1 MIKVSIVTVTY
12 NSASTIRRAI
22 ESVLAQDYKSIEY
35 IIIDGNSTD
44 STLDIIREFEG
55 QIARVVSEPDKGIYD
70 AMNKGIALAT
80 GDIVGILNSD
90 DYFSHASVVST
101 IVNQFDETVDA
112 VYGDVQFVSASTGKV
127 VRYFSS
133 KKFRPSRLKM
143 GLSPAHP
150 SFYVKREYYER
161 YGNYNTDYRIAADFD
176 LFARFFQTPI
186 RYKYIQEPLVT
197 MRHGGISTR
206 VGSKLLLNR
215 EVLDSCRKNGIRTNW
230 LMVLSRYF
238 WKILELRC

>member
-22 ESVLAQDYKSIEY
+22 ESVLAQDYESIEY
-35 IIIDGNSTD
+35 IIIDGNSSD
-44 STLDIIREFEG
+44 STLDIVREFEG
-55 QIARVVSEPDKGIYD
+55 RVARVVSEPDRGIYD

-90 DYFSHASVVST
+90 DYFSHDSVIST
-101 IVNQFDETVDA
+101 IVSQFDGTVDA
-112 VYGDVQFVSASTGKV
+112 VYGDVQFISSSTGKM

-150 SFYVKREYYER
+150 TFYVKREYYER
-161 YGNYNTDYRIAADFD
+161 YGHYNTDYKIAADFD
-176 LFARFFQTPI
+176 LFARFFQTPM
-186 RYKYIQEPLVT
+186 RYKYIQKPLVT

-206 VGSKLLLNR
+206 VSSKLQLNR
-215 EVLDSCRKNGIRTNW
+215 EVLDSCRKNGIHTNW
-230 LMVLSRYF
+230 FLVLSRYF
-238 WKILELRC
+238 WKVMELRC